1 MAETTFEKKC
11 SILADLWILHKSDET
26 FEDFFEYNDLGLPL
40 AYCFDNGII
49 DVSNVNDAA
58 RPFVNEAFELLLEGL
73 ELEDTG
79 FQSLNELL
87 QLGEDE

>member
-11 SILADLWILHKSDET
+11 SILADLWLLHKDDET

-40 AYCFDNGII
+40 AYSFDNGII
-49 DVSNVNDAA
+49 DFSSATDGA
-58 RPFVNEAFELLLEGL
+58 RPFVNEAFTLLLDAL
-73 ELEDTG
+73 EMEDTG
-79 FQSLNELL
+79 FQSLNEVF

>member
-11 SILADLWILHKSDET
+11 SILADLWLLHKDDET

-49 DVSNVNDAA
+49 DVLNANDGAK
-58 RPFVNEAFELLLEGL
+58 PFVTEAFALLLDGL